1 MDTIGSPKESKCP
14 SIYHMVQ
21 LNTRA
26 NSVTLSPH
34 RNRSFKFFCATVS
47 NSTTVGILSDVLPF
61 DHDHKY
67 MYEGINAEKILS
79 HFCSYVSDF
88 YNYLQGGQ
96 SFDILKRPQNFD
108 KLARFFFQIML
119 PEYLNY
125 NIPVGFNQYLL
136 TRPFEMTKSSQID

>member
-1 MDTIGSPKESKCP
+1 MVPQSPQEQ
-14 SIYHMVQ
+14 IFH
-21 LNTRA
+21 
-26 NSVTLSPH
+26 
-34 RNRSFKFFCATVS
+34 FFCATVS
-47 NSTTVGILSDVLPF
+47 NSTTVGILPDVLPF

-136 TRPFEMTKSSQID
+136 TRPFEMTKNSQIEGKYSSLSTYVLRFAYPLAQ